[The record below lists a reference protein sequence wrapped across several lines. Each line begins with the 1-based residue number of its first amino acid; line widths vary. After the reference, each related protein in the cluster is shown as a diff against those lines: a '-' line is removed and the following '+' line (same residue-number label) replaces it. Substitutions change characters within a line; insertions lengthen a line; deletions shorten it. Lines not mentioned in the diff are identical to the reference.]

1 MKAPQLAKYAR
12 PAAQKGCASYAQGLA
27 PPFCAFPSKLFNL
40 LFHLIPK
47 KLNAAKKSLGELI
60 EGTAEMVTMFE
71 AVQQVSGELGIP
83 LDVQILNE
91 CEQMFIAI
99 NRLLYDQQSKL
110 KHLQMMQVAAE
121 TASKTVEQVRA
132 QYARKADAQ
141 ESTLFNQAV

>member
-1 MKAPQLAKYAR
+1 
-12 PAAQKGCASYAQGLA
+12 
-27 PPFCAFPSKLFNL
+27 
-40 LFHLIPK
+40 
-47 KLNAAKKSLGELI
+47 
-60 EGTAEMVTMFE
+60 MVTMFE

-99 NRLLYDQQSKL
+99 NRLMYEQQSKL

-132 QYARKADAQ
+132 QYARKAGAQ
-141 ESTLFNQAV
+141 EATLFNRAV